1 MRSSRPLLG
10 TYVTVSVSHPDAALC
25 EQAIAAAYAAI
36 GRVEALMSAFR
47 PDSDLDRINRLAH
60 REPVAVDSWT
70 LEVIRAAQ
78 ELHAA
83 SGGLFDPGV
92 APALARWAMLP
103 ASDLDYEQ
111 SSIANLRLDGDRVH
125 ALVPTRI
132 DLGGIAK
139 GYAVDRAA
147 DALLDA
153 GVEAGLV
160 NAGGDLRVVG
170 AAQEPIFVRD
180 PGDSGQL
187 HFAGLLE
194 QGAFATSA
202 TYYSRRQHEG
212 REVSAIVDPLSAQ
225 PLLTRRSYSVIAP
238 LCLHADALTKVLALA
253 GHPDLPCFS
262 RYDAQPLIVPSP

>member
-1 MRSSRPLLG
+1 MRSIRPLLG
-10 TYVTVSVSHPDAALC
+10 TYVTISVSHPDAALC
-25 EQAIAAAYAAI
+25 ERAVGAAYAAI
-36 GRVEALMSAFR
+36 ERVEALMSAFR

-60 REPVAVDSWT
+60 QQPVAVAPWT

-92 APALARWAMLP
+92 APALARWSMLP
-103 ASDLDYEQ
+103 ASGLDYGR
-111 SSIANLRLDGDRVH
+111 STIANLVLDADRVH
-125 ALVPTRI
+125 ALAPTRL

-147 DALLDA
+147 DALLAA

-170 AAQEPIFVRD
+170 TAQEPIFVRD

-194 QGAFATSA
+194 EGAFATSA
-202 TYYSRRQHEG
+202 TYYSRREHEG
-212 REVSAIVDPLSAQ
+212 CEVSAIVHPASGQ

-238 LCLHADALTKVLALA
+238 LCLHADALTKVLALT
-253 GHPDLPCFS
+253 GNPDLPCFS
-262 RYDAQPLIVPSP
+262 RYDAQPLILPNP